1 MNAFAV
7 KVLGPRAAP
16 ELVHTHPWRFRLPS
30 MLFVSAAVLLVISIF
45 TPYWQDTMYAPQYPH
60 GLTVVSYVNRLTGRV
75 HEIDLL
81 NEYIGMKPLEDAA
94 GIEKHTAVFI
104 IAALAL
110 LVIAAVEIHSPWT
123 ALLTLPALFFPFG
136 FLIDL
141 QFWLADFGLHLDPNA
156 PLNMAVKPFVPH
168 VLGEGHVGQ
177 FVTIALPLTGLYLSL
192 SASILIV
199 LGLWFQ
205 RRAFKPLR
213 DKLLAN
219 SGASGTGPTTK

>member
-1 MNAFAV
+1 MNAIAV

-16 ELVHTHPWRFRLPS
+16 ELVQAHPWRFRLPS
-30 MLFVSAAVLLVISIF
+30 MLFVMAAILLVTSIF

-60 GLTVVSYVNRLTGRV
+60 GLTVVSYVNRLSGRV

-94 GIEKHTAVFI
+94 SVEKHTAVFI

-123 ALLTLPALFFPFG
+123 ALLTVPALFFPIG

-141 QFWLADFGLHLDPNA
+141 QFWLADFGLHLNPNA
-156 PLNMAVKPFVPH
+156 PLNLAVKPFVPR

-177 FVTIALPLTGLYLSL
+177 FVTVAVPLAGLYLSIA
-192 SASILIV
+192 ASILIV
-199 LGLWFQ
+199 LGLWYQ

-213 DKLLAN
+213 DRLLEGFAQ
-219 SGASGTGPTTK
+219 AAPPAGTS